1 MKKRKFLFVL
11 TSCFLVGAL
20 VGCAKGTA
28 KEEDNPTVDPGGDDP
43 VTPTPTEVSYS
54 VKIGNQTTKLT
65 KGNGQ
70 YTATLSN
77 LVKDA
82 SVTFYQDD
90 KAITNA
96 IVGEVVTG
104 ANNLIQGTVPNFYIH
119 NDAASSTLT
128 FKVNGNAYTFFATG
142 YGDEPGP
149 VTVTYTVS
157 VGSANYTLQ
166 QDTSASMADGQTG
179 QYVASLNNVKKDEVV
194 VFAKDSQAITQNI
207 GGEPESATSKN
218 LIQGEVGNFTIHND
232 ASTSTLYL
240 KTWFDGGYS
249 FWATGYEEGE
259 EPPEPI
265 GVTYSIVVGDGA
277 NIVLSKDD
285 SAVLA
290 KDQTGQYTANL
301 YDVKK
306 DAAVTF
312 YADGIAITDKIG
324 SDPEDEDNKNLI
336 QGSVGSFII
345 HNDADLSTL
354 YFKTWS
360 DGGMSFWAT
369 GYEKGEE
376 PEPVGVVYTIKV
388 GEATPVTLVKD
399 DSATLIEGQTG
410 QYVGKVSTVSKSE
423 AVVFYADDVA
433 ISNIGSE
440 PEDEENKNLIQT
452 NEGGFY
458 IHNDALESTIYF
470 KTWSDGGY
478 SFWATGYEKG
488 EEPEPPVTEINY
500 YIAGSI
506 KEAAWSDTAVK
517 LEEHTYEGEDTT
529 VIKEYYAQVE
539 FGEGDIWLIKN
550 DKATPDYYKL
560 LEPGVTGMHNDSED
574 NNNIV
579 IDDAGTYDVYFKLY
593 SEDSGKSPTIWA
605 KAQGE
610 EPEPPEPPVEVAYT
624 IQVGEEEPVALVKN
638 ETASLEEG
646 QLAQYEATL
655 TTLGE
660 GEAVVFYADGVA
672 ITDKIGSDTEDEE
685 NKNLI
690 QGSVGSFIIHNDADS
705 STIYFKTWS
714 DGGMSFWAT
723 GYEKGEEPVP
733 VEPVY
738 TIKIGEGT
746 PVTLVKNET
755 AILAENQKAQYEAT
769 ITELKKDAAVTF
781 YADEVGI
788 DTGIGSDPEDE
799 ENKNLIQ
806 GSAGSFVI
814 HNDAESSTIYFKTW
828 TDGGYS
834 FWATGYQAEV
844 EPEPEP
850 PVTAIDYYVGG
861 ALGGEEWNNKAV
873 KLSEHTYEGGDERV
887 VKEFHAEVTF
897 AKDDQWKIVSD
908 EETPAYYNGLEDGV
922 TGMHIATEG
931 DDNIIIDDA
940 GTYDI
945 YFKLYS
951 EESLQAPT
959 IWAKAQGD
967 DPEPVTQGFYLV
979 GDFNEWQAVEDGG
992 YAMEL
997 NGDSETEYVIKDVE
1011 IDAEEE
1017 FKVYN
1022 SGDYYGF
1029 ETVKDGC
1036 KGLVTGLENGN
1047 IKMNESGTY
1056 DIYFDTVEGNQH
1068 GMWIAKHSEPQPE
1081 ELRTFYLDPGCW
1093 DVDGAWYAAYAF
1105 GGSEEATWFKMDKVG
1120 DYYTVEIDASKYA
1133 KVIFCRMNPAS
1144 EEMNWD
1150 NRWNQTSDLTIG
1162 EDNLYTIT
1170 AWGEGTHIC
1179 PGAWSTLEE

>member
-624 IQVGEEEPVALVKN
+624 IQ
-638 ETASLEEG
+638 
-646 QLAQYEATL
+646 
-655 TTLGE
+655 
-660 GEAVVFYADGVA
+660 
-672 ITDKIGSDTEDEE
+672 
-685 NKNLI
+685 
-690 QGSVGSFIIHNDADS
+690 
-705 STIYFKTWS
+705 
-714 DGGMSFWAT
+714 
-723 GYEKGEEPVP
+723 
-733 VEPVY
+733 
-738 TIKIGEGT
+738 IGEGT